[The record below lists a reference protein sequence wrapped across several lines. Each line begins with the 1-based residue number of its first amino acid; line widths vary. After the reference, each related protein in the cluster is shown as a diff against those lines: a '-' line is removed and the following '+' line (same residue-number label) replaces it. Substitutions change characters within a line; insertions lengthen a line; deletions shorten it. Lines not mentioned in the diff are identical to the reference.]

1 MDLIGLFKV
10 AGYLGQ
16 QLVAGDADVDREAQL
31 AADAVL
37 EPVRG
42 EDGRAVEPL
51 GAGHVDPRLVD
62 GILLD
67 HRRNLAQ
74 EGDQLLRGGDIEIVI
89 RLGYDEIGAF
99 VARHAERLASLDA
112 SFFRRDALGEND
124 AGADVLMPGDDGRDL
139 AQIGLLAEHKAA
151 IGCRPRQK
159 GAVDVDVEDHAAGH
173 Q

>member
-1 MDLIGLFKV
+1 MDLIGLFKI
-10 AGYLGQ
+10 AGHLGQ

-67 HRRNLAQ
+67 HGRNFAQ
-74 EGDQLLRGGDIEIVI
+74 EGDHLLRGGDVEVVI
-89 RLGYDEIGAF
+89 RLGYDEVGTF
-99 VARHAERLASLDA
+99 VAGHAERLAGLDA

-139 AQIGLLAEHKAA
+139 AQIGLFAEHETA

-159 GAVDVDVEDHAAGH
+159 RTVDVDVEDHAPGH